1 MVNRKDDKLFCRFM
15 EINEVL
21 MLIKLTKIEILPR
34 DEFKWYTHTHTHSF
48 PFISH
53 TGPETSFTTL

>member
-1 MVNRKDDKLFCRFM
+1 M

-34 DEFKWYTHTHTHSF
+34 DEFKWYTHTHF
-48 PFISH
+48 PFY
-53 TGPETSFTTL
+53 FTHRS